1 MREYIKTWPH
11 DQITSNGTLQIVSG
25 FCRVSLDM
33 DKRVTMAVFK
43 MTEIL
48 ATNLKL
54 YNEI

>member
-1 MREYIKTWPH
+1 
-11 DQITSNGTLQIVSG
+11 
-25 FCRVSLDM
+25 M

-54 YNEI
+54 YNEIWCISNHVPVDMDK